1 MQNMYKNSF
10 NSQEVADFWD
20 SVVGKYEEANAK
32 VQSVHDQRYSEAL
45 QYAKV
50 EENLKILNLWSRMGR
65 SLKYFRPVFKNS
77 EIVNMEISPKMLE
90 IAKKRYPDENF
101 LSTNLVNIDW
111 QNDYFDRIISLESLE
126 HSPDPFSLLSEFYRV
141 LKPGGYLIMSLP
153 PATAEIVLII
163 YELFVD
169 NHGEGPHK
177 FLSYKKVSKMLK
189 KVGFI
194 ELKHQPTL
202 IVPFSNP
209 LAKKLNTF
217 LEKHYKTF
225 FLKEFGIRHF
235 YVLQK
240 PSES

>member
-1 MQNMYKNSF
+1 MDNMYKNSF
-10 NSQEVADFWD
+10 NSKQVADFWD
-20 SVVGKYEEANAK
+20 SVVDKYEEANAK
-32 VQSVHDQRYSEAL
+32 VQSVHDQRYQEAL
-45 QYAKV
+45 EFAKV

-65 SLKYFRPVFKNS
+65 SLKYFKPVFKNS
-77 EIVNMEISPKMLE
+77 EIINMEISPKMLE
-90 IAKKRYPDENF
+90 IAKERYPEDKF
-101 LSTNLVNIDW
+101 FPTDLVKIEWEDN
-111 QNDYFDRIISLESLE
+111 YFDRIISLETLE

-153 PATAEIVLII
+153 PATAEIILII

-177 FLSYKKVSKMLK
+177 FLPYKKVHKMLEK
-189 KVGFI
+189 IGFK
-194 ELKHQPTL
+194 ELLHQPTL

-209 LAKKLNTF
+209 LAKKLNAF
-217 LEKHYKTF
+217 LEKHYKAF

-240 PSES
+240 PEH